1 MFRPLIAAL
10 LLAIPSG
17 AAIAQVERSADG
29 WSVGAMP
36 NGCMMQAVSP
46 EGTML
51 SVWGVA
57 GDDKLGFLLQN
68 KDWKALRDGASYEL
82 KLDFLGVGALPVEAT
97 ARREID
103 SDGPGFYFQ
112 LEPGGSGGQA
122 FMDAFSTARGMRI
135 SQEGRSVDTLPL
147 AGSKG
152 AMSSLA
158 KCLADRWSSAEG
170 VEAPAEEE
178 PAADAPVSI

>member
-1 MFRPLIAAL
+1 MFRHFIAAL
-10 LLAIPSG
+10 LLAAPAG
-17 AAIAQVERSADG
+17 AALAQAENTGDWV
-29 WSVGAMP
+29 VGAMP

-51 SVWGVA
+51 SVWGIA

-68 KDWKALRDGASYEL
+68 KGWNALREGASYDL
-82 KLDFLGVGALPVEAT
+82 KLDFLGVSSLPVEAT

-112 LEPGGSGGQA
+112 LQPGASSGKA
-122 FMDAFSTARGMRI
+122 FMDAFSTAPGMRI
-135 SQEGRSVDTLPL
+135 SQEGKSVDTLSL

-152 AMSSLA
+152 AMTA
-158 KCLADRWSSAEG
+158 MARCLSEQWAGAEG
-170 VEAPAEEE
+170 GGEPIEAVPAS
-178 PAADAPVSI
+178 DAPVSI